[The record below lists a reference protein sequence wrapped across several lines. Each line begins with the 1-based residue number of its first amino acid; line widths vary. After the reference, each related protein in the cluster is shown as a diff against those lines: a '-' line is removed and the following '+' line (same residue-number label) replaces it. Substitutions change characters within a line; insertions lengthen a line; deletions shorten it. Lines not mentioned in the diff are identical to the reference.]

1 MERDDATSLLARR
14 VVTGAGHFLP
24 REKPGAVSSAMLEL
38 LAATMKFHPG
48 KVEPTMRLLGSDE
61 VLAKLQAGET
71 GREIF
76 EAYRPQLEHFR
87 KIRAKYL
94 LYK

>member
-1 MERDDATSLLARR
+1 M
-14 VVTGAGHFLP
+14 G
-24 REKPGAVSSAMLEL
+24 MEL

-61 VLAKLQAGET
+61 VFAKLQAGET
-71 GREIF
+71 GRKIL
-76 EAYRPQLEHFR
+76 EANRPQLEHFR